1 MFAVDRIILIVAI
14 LILVGIASSK
24 FSARLGLPVLVLFLG
39 VGMLAGS
46 EGVGGIEF
54 ENYRL
59 AHGIGSV
66 ALAIILFDGGLR
78 TTLEAFRKVL
88 APSVLLATV
97 GVFITAGITGLAA
110 SWITGVPLLL
120 GLLLGSI
127 VGSTD
132 AAAVFAV
139 LRSKGLNL
147 RERLSALLEVES
159 ASNDPMAI
167 FLTVGLLQVLLG
179 EIELGPSLIK
189 LFVMQ
194 MSVGAIVGVA
204 IGFAAVW
211 AINRVNLDA
220 AGLYPVLVTAAGL
233 LSYGIAANL
242 GGSGFLAVYLAGIV
256 IGNSRVVFKT
266 GILRFHDGAAWLS
279 QIAMFVLLG
288 LLAFP
293 SRLLAVAHEGLL
305 VAAALIFV
313 ARPVAVG
320 VILPWFRFSFNE
332 FLLVSWVGLKGAVP
346 VVLAT
351 FPLLLGLEGGETIFD
366 MVFFV
371 VLVSAVLQGWTLPP
385 AARLLGL
392 QVPPKPEAPVSLEI
406 TSLKDVEG
414 DIVEYTVTADSL
426 AVGQPIRD
434 LALPEE
440 AVVAM
445 VVRGQRIIPPRGSTR
460 LEAGDHVFL
469 VLQQR
474 VRPLVDLV
482 FARGAP
488 APGAFPTHVEF
499 PLTGDTTV
507 GDLKNFYG
515 IEVEAESDELTLD
528 QLLRERLGDGL
539 VTGAEIM
546 IGDVSLRV
554 RGIENGRVEH
564 VGLAIRPPEE
574 VPDDAPVATTG
585 KAKKS

>member
-24 FSARLGLPVLVLFLG
+24 FSTRLGLPVLVLFLG

-46 EGVGGIEF
+46 EGIGGIEF

-66 ALAIILFDGGLR
+66 ALALILFDGGLR
-78 TTLEAFRKVL
+78 TTVEAFRMVL
-88 APSVLLATV
+88 KPAVLLATI
-97 GVFITAGITGLAA
+97 GVFITAAITGLAA

-132 AAAVFAV
+132 AAAVFAI
-139 LRSKGLNL
+139 LRSKGVNL
-147 RERLSALLEVES
+147 RERLAALLEVES

-346 VVLAT
+346 V
-351 FPLLLGLEGGETIFD
+351 
-366 MVFFV
+366 
-371 VLVSAVLQGWTLPP
+371 
-385 AARLLGL
+385 
-392 QVPPKPEAPVSLEI
+392 
-406 TSLKDVEG
+406 
-414 DIVEYTVTADSL
+414 
-426 AVGQPIRD
+426 
-434 LALPEE
+434 
-440 AVVAM
+440 
-445 VVRGQRIIPPRGSTR
+445 
-460 LEAGDHVFL
+460 
-469 VLQQR
+469 
-474 VRPLVDLV
+474 
-482 FARGAP
+482 
-488 APGAFPTHVEF
+488 
-499 PLTGDTTV
+499 
-507 GDLKNFYG
+507 
-515 IEVEAESDELTLD
+515 
-528 QLLRERLGDGL
+528 
-539 VTGAEIM
+539 
-546 IGDVSLRV
+546 
-554 RGIENGRVEH
+554 
-564 VGLAIRPPEE
+564 
-574 VPDDAPVATTG
+574 
-585 KAKKS
+585 

>member
-46 EGVGGIEF
+46 EGIGRIEF
-54 ENYRL
+54 ENYQL

-78 TTLEAFRKVL
+78 TTLEAFRMVL
-88 APSVLLATV
+88 APAVLLATV
-97 GVFITAGITGLAA
+97 GVFVTAGITGLAA
-110 SWITGVPLLL
+110 SWITGVDLLI

-139 LRSKGLNL
+139 LRSKGVNL

-179 EIELGPSLIK
+179 DMELGPGLVR
-189 LFVMQ
+189 LFVLQ
-194 MSVGAIVGVA
+194 MTVGAVVGVA
-204 IGFAAVW
+204 VARAAVW
-211 AINRVNLDA
+211 VINRVNLDA

-233 LSYGIAANL
+233 LAFGLAANL

-256 IGNSRVVFKT
+256 IGNSRIVFKT

-293 SRLLAVAHEGLL
+293 SRLLGVVSEGLL
-305 VAAALIFV
+305 VSAALIFV
-313 ARPVAVG
+313 ARPVGVG
-320 VILPWFRFSFNE
+320 LILPWFGFTFKE
-332 FLLVSWVGLKGAVP
+332 FLLVAWVGLKGAVP

-351 FPLLLGLEGGETIFD
+351 FPLLLGLEGGQTIFD

-371 VLVSAVLQGWTLPP
+371 VLVCAVLQGWTLPP
-385 AARLLGL
+385 AARMLGL

-414 DIVEYTVTADSL
+414 DIVEYTVTSDSL

-469 VLQQR
+469 VLQRQ
-474 VRPLVDLV
+474 VRPLVDLI
-482 FARGAP
+482 FSRGVP
-488 APGAFPTHVEF
+488 NRDAFPTPIEF
-499 PLTGDTTV
+499 PLTGDTTI
-507 GDLKNFYG
+507 GDLKTFYG
-515 IEVEAESDELTLD
+515 IDVEAPAEQTLD
-528 QLLRERLGDGL
+528 EILRERLGADL
-539 VTGAEIM
+539 APGAGIS
-546 IGDVSLRV
+546 IGEVWLRV
-554 RGIENGRVEH
+554 RGIEEGRVEH
-564 VGLAIRPPEE
+564 VGLAIQPPDEAAQ
-574 VPDDAPVATTG
+574 DDPIAITG

>member
-1 MFAVDRIILIVAI
+1 MFVVDRIILIVAI

-24 FSARLGLPVLVLFLG
+24 FSSRLGLPVLVLFLG

-66 ALAIILFDGGLR
+66 ALALILFDGGLR
-78 TTLEAFRKVL
+78 TTLEAFRMVL
-88 APSVLLATV
+88 APAVLLATL
-97 GVFITAGITGLAA
+97 GVFVTAGITGLAA
-110 SWITGVPLLL
+110 SWITGVPILL

-132 AAAVFAV
+132 AAAVFAI
-139 LRSKGLNL
+139 LRSKGVNL
-147 RERLSALLEVES
+147 RERLAALLEVES

-189 LFVMQ
+189 LFVLQ
-194 MSVGAIVGVA
+194 MSVGALVGVA
-204 IGFAAVW
+204 VGYAAVW

-233 LSYGIAANL
+233 LSFGVAANL
-242 GGSGFLAVYLAGIV
+242 GGSGFLAVYLTGIV
-256 IGNSRVVFKT
+256 IGNSRIVFKT

-293 SRLLAVAHEGLL
+293 SRLMDVAHEGLL
-305 VAAALIFV
+305 VAAVLIFV

-320 VILPWFRFSFNE
+320 LILPWFGFSLKE
-332 FLLVSWVGLKGAVP
+332 FYLVSWVGLKGAVP

-392 QVPPKPEAPVSLEI
+392 QIPPKPEAPVSLEI

-414 DIVEYTVTADSL
+414 DIVEYTVTSDSQ

-460 LEAGDHVFL
+460 IEAGDHVFL
-469 VLQQR
+469 VLQQH
-474 VRPLVDLV
+474 VRPLVDLI
-482 FARGAP
+482 FARGTP
-488 APGAFPTHVEF
+488 ARGAFPTHVEF

-515 IEVEAESDELTLD
+515 LEVDAPSDDQTLD
-528 QLLRERLGDGL
+528 QLLRERLGERL
-539 VTGAEIM
+539 APGAGIT
-546 IGDVSLRV
+546 IGDIMLRV
-554 RGIENGRVEH
+554 RGIEGGRVER
-564 VGLAIRPPEE
+564 VGLAIRPSADEPQ
-574 VPDDAPVATTG
+574 DAPVATTG
-585 KAKKS
+585 EAKES

>member
-1 MFAVDRIILIVAI
+1 MFAVDRVILIVAI

-24 FSARLGLPVLVLFLG
+24 FSTRLGLPVLVLFLG

-46 EGVGGIEF
+46 EGIGGIEF
-54 ENYRL
+54 EDYEL

-78 TTLEAFRKVL
+78 TTLGAFRMVL
-88 APSVLLATV
+88 VPAVLLATV
-97 GVFITAGITGLAA
+97 GVFITAAITGLAA

-147 RERLSALLEVES
+147 RERLASLLEVES

-179 EIELGPSLIK
+179 QVELGPGLIK
-189 LFVMQ
+189 LFVLQ
-194 MSVGAIVGVA
+194 MSVGAVVGLLV
-204 IGFAAVW
+204 GKAAVW

-220 AGLYPVLVTAAGL
+220 AGLYPVLVTATGL
-233 LSYGIAANL
+233 LAFGVAANL

-256 IGNSRVVFKT
+256 IGNSRIVFKT

-279 QIAMFVLLG
+279 QITMFVLLG

-293 SRLLAVAHEGLL
+293 SRLLGVASEGVL
-305 VAAALIFV
+305 VAAVLLFV
-313 ARPVAVG
+313 ARPLAVAA
-320 VILPWFRFSFNE
+320 ILAWFGFSLKE
-332 FLLVSWVGLKGAVP
+332 LLLVSWVGLKGAVP

-371 VLVSAVLQGWTLPP
+371 VLVSSVLQGWTLPP

-406 TSLKDVEG
+406 TSLKDVDG
-414 DIVEYTVTADSL
+414 DIVEYTITSDSL
-426 AVGQPIRD
+426 AAGKRIRD
-434 LALPEE
+434 LALPE
-440 AVVAM
+440 AVVVAM

-460 LEAGDHVFL
+460 LEAGDHVFV
-469 VLQQR
+469 VLKQE

-482 FARGAP
+482 FARGGA

-499 PLTGDTTV
+499 PLSGKTKI
-507 GDLKNFYG
+507 GDLKTFYG
-515 IEVEAESDELTLD
+515 IEVEAPGDRTLD
-528 QLLRERLGDGL
+528 QLLRERLGDEL
-539 VTGAEIM
+539 ALGAGIS
-546 IGDVSLRV
+546 IGSIWLRV
-554 RGIENGRVEH
+554 RRVEGGRVEL
-564 VGLAIRPPEE
+564 VGLEFQPPEE
-574 VPDDAPVATTG
+574 DGVQAGSATSRE
-585 KAKKS
+585 AKES

>member
-1 MFAVDRIILIVAI
+1 MTINTVMFLGG
-14 LILVGIASSK
+14 LLLLLGIASSK

-46 EGVGGIEF
+46 EGIGRIEF
-54 ENYRL
+54 ENYQL

-78 TTLEAFRKVL
+78 TTLEAFRMVL
-88 APSVLLATV
+88 APAVLLATV
-97 GVFITAGITGLAA
+97 GVFVTAGITGLAA
-110 SWITGVPLLL
+110 SWITGVDLLI

-139 LRSKGLNL
+139 LRSKGVNL

-179 EIELGPSLIK
+179 DMELGPGLVR
-189 LFVMQ
+189 LFVLQ
-194 MSVGAIVGVA
+194 MTVGAVVGVA
-204 IGFAAVW
+204 VARAAVW
-211 AINRVNLDA
+211 VINRVNLDA

-233 LSYGIAANL
+233 LAFGLAANL

-256 IGNSRVVFKT
+256 IGNSRIVFKT

-293 SRLLAVAHEGLL
+293 SRLLGVVSEGL
-305 VAAALIFV
+305 
-313 ARPVAVG
+313 
-320 VILPWFRFSFNE
+320 
-332 FLLVSWVGLKGAVP
+332 
-346 VVLAT
+346 
-351 FPLLLGLEGGETIFD
+351 
-366 MVFFV
+366 
-371 VLVSAVLQGWTLPP
+371 LVSAVLQGWTLPP
-385 AARLLGL
+385 AARMLGL

-414 DIVEYTVTADSL
+414 DIVEYTVTSDSL

-469 VLQQR
+469 VLQRQ
-474 VRPLVDLV
+474 VRPLVDLI
-482 FARGAP
+482 FSRGVP
-488 APGAFPTHVEF
+488 NRDAFPTHIEF
-499 PLTGDTTV
+499 PLTGDTTI
-507 GDLKNFYG
+507 GDLKTFYG
-515 IEVEAESDELTLD
+515 IDVEAPAEQTLD
-528 QLLRERLGDGL
+528 EILRERLGADL
-539 VTGAEIM
+539 APGAGIS
-546 IGDVSLRV
+546 IGEVWLRV
-554 RGIENGRVEH
+554 RGIEEGRVEH
-564 VGLAIRPPEE
+564 VGLAIQPPDEAAQ
-574 VPDDAPVATTG
+574 DDPIAITG